1 MNFMRISSLMLALA
15 VVCLAALAQEK
26 PPATQPAPPQENAK
40 AQSTPASGENASA
53 PKVDHAASYY
63 HFGLAHMYEEMMA
76 MYGRS
81 EYANK
86 AIEEYRL
93 AIAADP
99 SSEYLNAALADLY
112 NRTGRIRDA
121 VLEAQEIIQRDPD
134 NLEAHKLLG
143 RIYLRSLSDPQ
154 SGGSREVLKL
164 AIEQYE
170 AAVRIDPKNADNYLL
185 LGRLYS
191 LNKDL
196 VKAESTFK
204 QALKVDPGSDEAI
217 INLAYLYNDEGDSQ
231 RAQEMLNSLPEASRT
246 AKIYSAMGATYERQ
260 KDYKGAVTA
269 YQRALALDKGN
280 LDAMRGLAQ
289 NLANDNQLDAALT
302 EYKALQDADP
312 QDPQPAVEMSKL

>member
-99 SSEYLNAALADLY
+99 SSEYLNAALAELY

-121 VLEAQEIIQRDPD
+121 VLEARQIIQRDPN

-143 RIYLRSLSDPQ
+143 RVYLRSLGDMQ
-154 SGGSREVLKL
+154 SGTQSQEVLKL

-170 AAVRIDPKNADNYLL
+170 ATTRIEPGNPDNFLL
-185 LGRLYS
+185 LGRLYV
-191 LNKDL
+191 LNKDPQ
-196 VKAESTFK
+196 KAESAFK
-204 QALKVDPGSDEAI
+204 QALKLDSGSEEAI
-217 INLAYLYNDEGDSQ
+217 INLAYLYNDLEQSNK
-231 RAQEMLNSLPEASRT
+231 ALEILNSVPESGRT
-246 AKIYSAMGATYERQ
+246 SKIFSALG
-260 KDYKGAVTA
+260 
-269 YQRALALDKGN
+269 
-280 LDAMRGLAQ
+280 
-289 NLANDNQLDAALT
+289 
-302 EYKALQDADP
+302 
-312 QDPQPAVEMSKL
+312 